1 MVMAM
6 HVYAMTKSIKSRL
19 EKRIGELKCP
29 VCGRPI
35 EVGQQVVTFTK
46 RYVKIK
52 VYHKKCYEK
61 LLLEI

>member
-1 MVMAM
+1 M
-6 HVYAMTKSIKSRL
+6 HIYAMTKSVKSRI
-19 EKRIGELKCP
+19 EKRIGQALKCP

-46 RYVKIK
+46 RNVRIK